1 MNVTFSNKNKA
12 SLYFLE
18 KKKQKQKTPIKIDHL
33 CFYDGR
39 FTNGIEKK
47 VFFKFVF
54 YCCCFF
60 LEKKRNFSRDF
71 VR

>member
-1 MNVTFSNKNKA
+1 MNVTFSNKTKA

-39 FTNGIEKK
+39 FTNGICFLLLL
-47 VFFKFVF
+47 FFF
-54 YCCCFF
+54 
-60 LEKKRNFSRDF
+60 
-71 VR
+71 